1 MESRFERITESPD
14 ALAAVL
20 ASIPTADA
28 PWDIAFE
35 RAFCAGC
42 ALENCDGC
50 PHKNLDRIKWWL
62 EQQTAKSFL
71 TRKGKRSGWFSMSK
85 KQELVDKLG
94 PIEHQ
99 AEELLE
105 ELCGN
110 YCRYT
115 SAASGKTGD
124 ELLDICEDCPL
135 SRLRDLIG
143 V

>member
-1 MESRFERITESPD
+1 MESRFERITEAPE

-62 EQQTAKSFL
+62 EQRTAKAFL
-71 TRKGKRSGWFSMSK
+71 TRKGERSGWFSMAK

-94 PIEHQ
+94 PIEYE
-99 AEELLE
+99 AEDVLGKM
-105 ELCGN
+105 CDH
-110 YCRYT
+110 YCRHT
-115 SAASGKTGD
+115 SAASGKTQD
-124 ELLDICEDCPL
+124 ELSALCEACPL
-135 SRLRDLIG
+135 SKLGDLIG

>member
-50 PHKNLDRIKWWL
+50 PHKNLD
-62 EQQTAKSFL
+62 
-71 TRKGKRSGWFSMSK
+71 
-85 KQELVDKLG
+85 
-94 PIEHQ
+94 
-99 AEELLE
+99 
-105 ELCGN
+105 
-110 YCRYT
+110 
-115 SAASGKTGD
+115 
-124 ELLDICEDCPL
+124 
-135 SRLRDLIG
+135 
-143 V
+143 